1 MKNFIIPDN
10 NKIVPAKKII
20 SLALSEL
27 IKNKILDNLS
37 VLKIKSL
44 INIVEKDF
52 PDTVIVNIKEEVS
65 RC

>member
-10 NKIVPAKKII
+10 TKMVPAKKII

-27 IKNKILDNLS
+27 IKNKVLDNLS

-44 INIVEKDF
+44 IDIVEKDF